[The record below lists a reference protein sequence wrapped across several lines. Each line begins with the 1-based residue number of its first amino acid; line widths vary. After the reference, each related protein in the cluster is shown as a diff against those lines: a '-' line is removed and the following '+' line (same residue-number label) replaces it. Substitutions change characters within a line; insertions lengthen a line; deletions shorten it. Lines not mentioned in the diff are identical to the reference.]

1 MEWRTS
7 RDSIYGYIHV
17 LEENRK
23 QREPSRTATK
33 GLNSCILNSSVVAN
47 FSVNASFTCSIP
59 QPILACLGNIFMYN
73 QNVAVKAAIREMIS
87 KSKESLTNQNSIQVE
102 LSPLTLCSNVSF
114 IPVELSGKGDEGC
127 PGFVGQ
133 ISLKVNES
141 CSHSPSTITSSPRN
155 GSKTSLSKSLQ
166 ILTTITSTA
175 SFLTP
180 SPAYQCMQSFM
191 QSSCSNVLLY

>member
-7 RDSIYGYIHV
+7 RDIIYGYIHV

-33 GLNSCILNSSVVAN
+33 GLNSCISNSSVVTN
-47 FSVNASFTCSIP
+47 FSVNASFTCSVP
-59 QPILACLGNIFMYN
+59 QPILSCLGNIFMYN
-73 QNVAVKAAIREMIS
+73 ENVAVKAAIREMIS
-87 KSKESLTNQNSIQVE
+87 KSKESLIQVE

-114 IPVELSGKGDEGC
+114 IPVELSGKWDEGC
-127 PGFVGQ
+127 PAFVGQ